1 MFNYLL
7 SNRSDLFEHL
17 SDLYD
22 NWSAHNIL
30 VDKSDVPSNQKKPA
44 LLCDYG
50 AATFYDKKFMNM
62 EPLEVRAWGI
72 LADELISLGTKTE
85 DVKSNNEMEAKI
97 ELPNLKDLIA
107 KCQSDVILER
117 PSFSVI
123 TKTMRDSVC
132 NSLPRVPDTS
142 YDPAFGDIPAA
153 PITLYHLAGV
163 VAIISLIIVA
173 FQKGFRGSSFF
184 GKDACTKKEG

>member
-1 MFNYLL
+1 
-7 SNRSDLFEHL
+7 
-17 SDLYD
+17 
-22 NWSAHNIL
+22 
-30 VDKSDVPSNQKKPA
+30 
-44 LLCDYG
+44 
-50 AATFYDKKFMNM
+50 M
-62 EPLEVRAWGI
+62 EPLIRAWGI

-107 KCQSDVILER
+107 KCQSDDNRR

-132 NSLPRVPDTS
+132 TATGYTDTS

-184 GKDACTKKEG
+184 GKDACTEGWMTKI